1 MNMNNSYW
9 IAYIQLISAYGATGQ
24 MEQARQTVPELDKI
38 LPPSF
43 TVQAYREHCYD
54 VSSNA
59 QYRREVD
66 DIVDGLRKAGIPEHW

>member
-1 MNMNNSYW
+1 VSPFEDKEQATN
-9 IAYIQLISAYGATGQ
+9 LIDRAGATGR
-24 MEQARQTVPELDKI
+24 MEQARQTVAELGKI
-38 LPPSF
+38 LPSSF